1 MAMAMVHCDVVMLMS
16 TEGNDGDTLGSDTVL
31 VYDTSDFPAH
41 VVAWLWEGKGD
52 LWCWPIGDQ
61 SSKIS
66 LVKTKD
72 SPCTCSFRKRW
83 WVWSTKHCW
92 KNIKEELAVV
102 SSLRI
107 SSPQKHSHP
116 VWLRLRNIINF
127 TMICWI
133 AMVTHTMPFASMHRL
148 PSALEISPLGHLLS
162 AKASRR
168 LQSLLP
174 TKQFEASKW
183 GSVCVCAFS
192 VTKTVVQSWTIAWEL
207 HRQSIGNTQ
216 AVAIEQT
223 FRQWND
229 RTDSLPKWND
239 AVNIISRC
247 QKSVTP
253 RYGTI
258 LWWRTRILL
267 LT

>member
-31 VYDTSDFPAH
+31 VYNTSDFPAH

-66 LVKTKD
+66 LVKAKD
-72 SPCTCSFRKRW
+72 SPCTYSEKRW

-162 AKASRR
+162 AKASG
-168 LQSLLP
+168 
-174 TKQFEASKW
+174 ASPKA
-183 GSVCVCAFS
+183 SC
-192 VTKTVVQSWTIAWEL
+192 
-207 HRQSIGNTQ
+207 NTQ

-247 QKSVTP
+247 RKSVTP

-258 LWWRTRILL
+258 L
-267 LT
+267 

>member
-148 PSALEISPLGHLLS
+148 PSALEINPLGHLLS
-162 AKASRR
+162 AKASGASPKASCNNCLRTSQTKHWQHTSSCHWTDFSAVEWPNR
-168 LQSLLP
+168 LAAQV
-174 TKQFEASKW
+174 KW
-183 GSVCVCAFS
+183 CCQYYQQVPEKC
-192 VTKTVVQSWTIAWEL
+192 
-207 HRQSIGNTQ
+207 
-216 AVAIEQT
+216 
-223 FRQWND
+223 
-229 RTDSLPKWND
+229 DS
-239 AVNIISRC
+239 
-247 QKSVTP
+247 
-253 RYGTI
+253 
-258 LWWRTRILL
+258 
-267 LT
+267 